1 MANILSPNPTYH
13 RIKDGEYPPER
24 TDTIFESSKL
34 TAPDPRSA
42 AYGRS
47 ITRTPSPTQEEYN
60 LLNGI
65 KPERTLKQKII
76 FYAVVGVLLAI
87 TIVLSVKEKDIV
99 HDLQPASR
107 WMTSHPVAF
116 LIPIAILVILT
127 FPPLMGQE
135 IVVMFI
141 GATYSLPVACAIAA
155 AGTLLGECANFFTFK
170 YACRARGEK
179 IEKTNLQ
186 FGLMAYVVRKGG
198 FLIVL
203 MIRYS
208 AIPSHYATSVFATI
222 GMSFWIFFAA
232 AVLSLPNSLVPVFV
246 GYVMQPSVQNNGTAK
261 VVDNVVVVL
270 GIIITIAAYIWVQ
283 RQLKAAT
290 PDFIYA
296 RRKARQV
303 GGDFVPAPAGYAGAR
318 YNNDPEAA
326 PVPEYSVGAGGGMVA
341 GGARTYSIDLSGAVD
356 SRGGK

>member
-13 RIKDGEYPPER
+13 RINDGDYPPER
-24 TDTIFESSKL
+24 TDTAFESSKL
-34 TAPDPRSA
+34 TDPRSA

-47 ITRTPSPTQEEYN
+47 ITRTPSPTPEEYN

-76 FYAVVGVLLAI
+76 FYAVAGVLLAI
-87 TIVLSVKEKDIV
+87 TIVLSIKGKDIV
-99 HDLQPASR
+99 HDLQPASD
-107 WMTSHPVAF
+107 WMTSHPAAF

-135 IVVMFI
+135 IVVMFV
-141 GATYSLPVACAIAA
+141 GATYSLPMACAIAA

-179 IEKTNLQ
+179 IEKANLQ
-186 FGLMAYVVRKGG
+186 FGLMAFVVRRGG
-198 FLIVL
+198 FLIAL

-222 GMSFWIFFAA
+222 GMSFWIFLAA
-232 AVLSLPNSLVPVFV
+232 AVLSLPNSLIPVFV
-246 GYVMQPSVQNNGTAK
+246 GYVMQPSVQNNGAVKT
-261 VVDNVVVVL
+261 VDNVVTVA
-270 GIIITIAAYIWVQ
+270 GIIITIVAYIWVQ

-290 PDFIYA
+290 PDFIHA

-303 GGDFVPAPAGYAGAR
+303 GGDIVPSPAGYAGAR
-318 YNNDPEAA
+318 YNNDLEAA
-326 PVPEYSVGAGGGMVA
+326 PSYSVGAGGGMGA
-341 GGARTYSIDLSGAVD
+341 DAARTYTIDLSGAENL
-356 SRGGK
+356 RQGK

>member
-13 RIKDGEYPPER
+13 RINDGNYPPER
-24 TDTIFESSKL
+24 TDTVFESSKL
-34 TAPDPRSA
+34 TASDPA
-42 AYGRS
+42 HGRS
-47 ITRTPSPTQEEYN
+47 ITRTPSPTPEEYN

-65 KPERTLKQKII
+65 KPERTMKQKII

-87 TIVLSVKEKDIV
+87 TIVLSIKEKDIV
-99 HDLQPASR
+99 HDLQPASH
-107 WMTSHPVAF
+107 WMTSHPAAF

-135 IVVMFI
+135 IVI
-141 GATYSLPVACAIAA
+141 I
-155 AGTLLGECANFFTFK
+155 
-170 YACRARGEK
+170 ARGEK

-246 GYVMQPSVQNNGTAK
+246 GYVMQPSVQSALFVLSIPFSSPPFSFHRSLNNGTVK
-261 VVDNVVVVL
+261 TVDNVVVVL
-270 GIIITIAAYIWVQ
+270 GIIVTIVAYIWVQ

-303 GGDFVPAPAGYAGAR
+303 GGDIVPAPAGYAGAR
-318 YNNDPEAA
+318 YNNDPEASPA
-326 PVPEYSVGAGGGMVA
+326 PGYSGGAGGDMVA
-341 GGARTYSIDLSGAVD
+341 GGARTYTIDLSGAAD
-356 SRGGK
+356 SREGK